1 MPMAKFIMK
10 RLVYLVVVV
19 LIITLVTF
27 VVFFAGNGTNLAARF
42 AGRAA
47 GPLAIHAA
55 YIRLGLEHGFWYQY
69 WTYLDGLLHG
79 SFGLDFQNQVPVTSE
94 ISRALPVT
102 ASLVVGGVVLWLII
116 GIPIGIMSAV
126 HPRTIR
132 DRLGTMFA
140 LTFLSLPLFVLG
152 VLSLLVFYFY
162 LTKANIH
169 WFPSGG
175 YVGLSQSPVQ
185 WFVHLLLPWFT
196 LALAQAAIYTRLI
209 RSSLLETL
217 GEDYIRTAR
226 AKGLSRWLVIYKH
239 GLRAALTPVTTQL
252 GIDIGQLLAGAIVT
266 ERVFSL
272 TGLGQLSLMSI
283 YQGDLPV
290 VAAVVLLAA
299 VFIVVMNTL
308 VDILYAFLDPRVRL
322 G

>member
-1 MPMAKFIMK
+1 MAMAKFILK
-10 RLVYLVVVV
+10 RLVYLVFVV
-19 LIITLVTF
+19 LIITLVTY
-27 VVFFAGNGTNLAARF
+27 VVFFAGNGSNLAARF

-47 GPLAIHAA
+47 TPLAVHAA

-69 WTYLDGLLHG
+69 WQYLVGLVHG

-94 ISRALPVT
+94 VSRALPVT

-132 DRLGTMFA
+132 DRAGTLFA

-152 VLSLLVFYFY
+152 VLALLVFYFY
-162 LTKANIH
+162 LTKAGIH
-169 WFPSGG
+169 WFPSAG
-175 YVGLSQSPVQ
+175 YVGFSQSPAQ

-209 RSSLLETL
+209 RSSLLDTL

-226 AKGLSRWLVIYKH
+226 AKGLSRWMVIYKH

-272 TGLGQLSLMSI
+272 TGLGQLSLNSI
-283 YQGDLPV
+283 FAGDLPV

-299 VFIVVMNTL
+299 VFIVVMNTI
-308 VDILYAFLDPRVRL
+308 VDIVYAFLDPRVRL
-322 G
+322 S